1 MIQRLSR
8 SQFNVEQLTN
18 ENRTISGINRE
29 VLFVFQLTSRFECK
43 TIVSTTKLLNEL
55 YVSPSC

>member
-8 SQFNVEQLTN
+8 SQFSVEQLTT
-18 ENRTISGINRE
+18 ENRTISGFNPE

-43 TIVSTTKLLNEL
+43 AIVSTTKLSN
-55 YVSPSC
+55 